1 MNMQKQQTTDQ
12 AAKGGVLGIVTYLLI
27 KWNVDAALIAMTTP
41 VLAAILSW
49 ASTKIG
55 DPTIASFFG
64 TEGNND
70 GKPMKVARKKTLVKK
85 VAAKK

>member
-1 MNMQKQQTTDQ
+1 MSLLKQQTTDQ
-12 AAKGGVLGIVTYLLI
+12 AAKGGVLGIITYLLI

-41 VLAAILSW
+41 VLAAVLSW

-55 DPTIASFFG
+55 DPAIASFFG

-70 GKPMKVARKKTLVKK
+70 GKPMKVAKKKT
-85 VAAKK
+85 AAKKTTSRK